1 MPPATSSDQPDG
13 DQKALIEALVQ
24 ALNRFVARLKQTDPR
39 VESGPEN
46 KA

>member
-1 MPPATSSDQPDG
+1 MPSATSSDETGG

-24 ALNRFVARLKQTDPR
+24 ALNRFVDRLKRTDPR